1 MRLRQRIPVAVA
13 VVVVVIPEVAMFF
26 LNGWSRENFSNA
38 VSTRGGSNKESE
50 GSRTSFAGG
59 FFSILDVKSVCC
71 YSKSESEG
79 SRTSFAGGCFS
90 ILDDMSVC
98 CDSKAESG
106 SSRISFAGGFFPIH
120 ASGVFVVSQPRK
132 RRVPALGSF

>member
-1 MRLRQRIPVAVA
+1 MSY
-13 VVVVVIPEVAMFF
+13 
-26 LNGWSRENFSNA
+26 LNGWSRGNFSNA

-90 ILDDMSVC
+90 ILDDKSVC
-98 CDSKAESG
+98 CDSKSESVI
-106 SSRISFAGGFFPIH
+106 SRISFAGGFYIH
-120 ASGVFVVSQPRK
+120 STP
-132 RRVPALGSF
+132 

>member
-1 MRLRQRIPVAVA
+1 
-13 VVVVVIPEVAMFF
+13 MFF

-59 FFSILDVKSVCC
+59 FFSILDVKSVCS

-79 SRTSFAGGCFS
+79 SRTSFA
-90 ILDDMSVC
+90 
-98 CDSKAESG
+98 SG
-106 SSRISFAGGFFPIH
+106 AFRF
-120 ASGVFVVSQPRK
+120 
-132 RRVPALGSF
+132 